1 MVSICSIKLI
11 CRAGITGDSM
21 EKERRT
27 PKKLT
32 INIPED
38 YHRRI
43 KILALERNM
52 TLRKYVLQTLMARVL
67 QEETMRE

>member
-1 MVSICSIKLI
+1 
-11 CRAGITGDSM
+11 M